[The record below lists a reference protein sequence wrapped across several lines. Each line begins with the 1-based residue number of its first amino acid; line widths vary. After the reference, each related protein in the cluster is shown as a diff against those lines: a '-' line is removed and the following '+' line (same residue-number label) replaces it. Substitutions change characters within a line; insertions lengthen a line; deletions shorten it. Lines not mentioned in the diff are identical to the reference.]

1 MLELSFLAAAIWF
14 ILAKAV
20 YDEISTKSTAARW
33 KIACFASIGPPIILW
48 GYVTHLLRRT

>member
-1 MLELSFLAAAIWF
+1 MLELAFLAATIWF

-20 YDEISTKSTAARW
+20 YDEISAKSTAARW

-48 GYVTHLLRRT
+48 GIATRWLRKA